1 MGIKIFGQ
9 NILKGVK
16 HDNNLAV
23 FSPGPSVESEGQT
36 YRIQQRHSWF
46 SNIGTKRKTLV
57 PFVWFSPAFLDDS
70 QVGGICFGPKWQDC
84 PTISV

>member
-16 HDNNLAV
+16 HDYNLAV

-36 YRIQQRHSWF
+36 YRIQQRQSWF
-46 SNIGTKRKTLV
+46 SNVGTKRKIFGSFRLV
-57 PFVWFSPAFLDDS
+57 QPRLFRRQPSGWYLFLG
-70 QVGGICFGPKWQDC
+70 QNGMIAPL
-84 PTISV
+84 

>member
-16 HDNNLAV
+16 HDYNLAV

-36 YRIQQRHSWF
+36 YRIQQSWF

-57 PFVWFSPAFLDDS
+57 PFVWFSLFRRQPSGWYLFLG
-70 QVGGICFGPKWQDC
+70 QNGMIAPL
-84 PTISV
+84 

>member
-23 FSPGPSVESEGQT
+23 FSLGPSVESEGQT
-36 YRIQQRHSWF
+36 YRIQQRQSWF
-46 SNIGTKRKTLV
+46 SNIGAKRKTLV

-70 QVGGICFGPKWQDC
+70 QVGGICFGPKWHDC